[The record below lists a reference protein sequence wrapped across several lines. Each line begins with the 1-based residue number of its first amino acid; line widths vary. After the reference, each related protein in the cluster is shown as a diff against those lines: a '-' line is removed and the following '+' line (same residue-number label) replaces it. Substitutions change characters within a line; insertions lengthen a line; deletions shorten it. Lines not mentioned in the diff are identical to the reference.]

1 MDPDT
6 IEALKHA
13 AAKTFLYGG
22 LFLIVAGG
30 VGFIMASQDPVHTTG
45 DQLAI
50 IAVGIVLT
58 AAGRLVPH

>member
-6 IEALKHA
+6 IDALKHA

-30 VGFIMASQDPVHTTG
+30 VGLIIASQDPVHTTA

-50 IAVGIVLT
+50 IAVGIALT

>member
-22 LFLIVAGG
+22 LFLIVVGG
-30 VGFIMASQDPVHTTG
+30 VGLIMASQDPVHTTG